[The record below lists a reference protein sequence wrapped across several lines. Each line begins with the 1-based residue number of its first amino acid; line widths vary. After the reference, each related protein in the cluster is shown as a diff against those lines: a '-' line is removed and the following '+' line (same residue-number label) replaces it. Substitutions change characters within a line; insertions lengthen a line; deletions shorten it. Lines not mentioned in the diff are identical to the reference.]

1 MTDQPQLSQ
10 DLINEFVI
18 AAHSDLDK
26 VKTMLAEQPALLNE
40 NAVWLE
46 TPVQAAAHVG
56 NTEIAEY
63 LLDQGA
69 PLDICTA
76 AMLGLTDEVELFLKE
91 DPELINATGAHN
103 IPLMFYPML
112 YGRLAIAEKLLAA
125 GTPINPTEDG
135 SQSPLHGA
143 VLFEEETMVRWLL
156 DHDANPYAVDFEGKT
171 AFERAEEHGYTAIAD
186 LLRPFFDVD
195 EDEA

>member
-10 DLINEFVI
+10 ELINEFVI
-18 AAHSDLDK
+18 ASHSDLDK
-26 VKTMLAEQPALLNE
+26 VKAMLAENPALLNE
-40 NAVWLE
+40 NAVWIE

-76 AMLGLTDEVELFLKE
+76 AMLGLTDEVELMLKE
-91 DPELINATGAHN
+91 DPDLVNATGAHN

-112 YGRLAIAEKLLAA
+112 YGRLNIAELLLAA
-125 GTPINPTEDG
+125 GTSVNPAEDG

-156 DHDANPYAVDFEGKT
+156 NHDANPYAVDFEGKT
-171 AFERAEEHGYTAIAD
+171 AFDRAEEKGYTSIAD
-186 LLRPFFDVD
+186 LLRPFFEVD
-195 EDEA
+195 EE